1 MAEIVLNLYFL
12 NKVVLRAESEN
23 TGACRGLKSW
33 SWSSLFGVAS

>member
-23 TGACRGLKSW
+23 TGIDART
-33 SWSSLFGVAS
+33 

>member
-23 TGACRGLKSW
+23 TGIDRSTRT
-33 SWSSLFGVAS
+33 